1 MKYDWVKKR
10 RKVLRNI
17 WHSLKIEEKELA
29 SKGIFISYAN
39 AQQELEKLMPEI
51 EKIPVDD
58 PPPERL
64 LHRADRKP
72 ING

>member
-29 SKGIFISYAN
+29 SKGIIISYAN

-51 EKIPVDD
+51 DKIPVDD
-58 PPPERL
+58 PPEMSD
-64 LHRADRKP
+64 HRPSRKP
-72 ING
+72 ITG

>member
-29 SKGIFISYAN
+29 SKGIFVSYAQ
-39 AQQELEKLMPEI
+39 AQQELEKLTLEI

-58 PPPERL
+58 PPELSP
-64 LHRADRKP
+64 HRAARKP
-72 ING
+72 ITG

>member
-29 SKGIFISYAN
+29 SRGIFVSYAN
-39 AQQELEKLMPEI
+39 AQQELEKLTVEI
-51 EKIPVDD
+51 DKIPVDD
-58 PPPERL
+58 PPPERDP
-64 LHRADRKP
+64 HRAGRKP